1 VNILGLKKE
10 ARKLLEEF
18 KGKSYSFG
26 KGNLRKTGKFAGEF
40 GEKVLLVGNTSH
52 LGEVFEEILGS
63 FRKHDLETAG
73 GDVIRGAGRNTPR
86 EDVYRLANY
95 IFHYRPD
102 CLVAVGGGST
112 IDAVKAANI
121 LAGLAE
127 ESMDIEDYF
136 GTGIVSGLLE
146 KYGTK
151 LLPLVAVQT
160 NASSGSHLTRYSNIT
175 DIATG
180 QKKLIVDEAIIP
192 DRAVF
197 DYSMTSTLPLEVSL
211 DGAMD
216 GISHCLE
223 VFYGAT
229 KENFRQIE
237 EVALTGIEMIIRSAA
252 RLASD
257 PADMDIREDIG
268 LGTDLGGYSIMI
280 GGTNGGHLTSFSLVD
295 VTSHGRACGL
305 MNPYYTVLFA
315 PAIEPQLRLVGE
327 ILARY
332 GHIRDPL
339 CRFHGRELGLMVAE
353 GLIAFEKDLG
363 LPVTLSELQGFS
375 EKHIERALEAAKNPQ
390 LKMKLENMPVPI
402 KPEEV
407 DEYMGSVLHAAVS
420 GDMDMIR
427 TLQLR

>member
-1 VNILGLKKE
+1 MGLKKK
-10 ARKLLEEF
+10 ARKFLEEF

-26 KGNLRKTGKFAGEF
+26 KGNLKKTGKYAGEF
-40 GEKVLLVGNTSH
+40 GERVLLVGNTPH
-52 LGEVFEEILGS
+52 LGEAFEEILGS

-73 GDVIRGAGRNTPR
+73 ADVVRGAGQNTPR

-112 IDAVKAANI
+112 IDALKAANI
-121 LAGLAE
+121 LAALAE

-136 GTGIVSGLLE
+136 GTGIVTGLLE

-151 LLPLVAVQT
+151 LLPMVAVQT
-160 NASSGSHLTRYSNIT
+160 NASSGSHLTKYSNVT
-175 DIATG
+175 DTGTG

-197 DYSMTSTLPLEVSL
+197 DYTVTSTTPLEVSL

-223 VFYGAT
+223 VFYGARS
-229 KENFRQIE
+229 ENFGKIE
-237 EVALTGIEMIIRSAA
+237 EVALTGIELIIRSAV
-252 RLASD
+252 RLTSD
-257 PADMDIREDIG
+257 PGDMDTREEIG

-332 GHIRDPL
+332 GYIRDPL
-339 CRFHGRELGLMVAE
+339 CRSQGRELGLMVAE
-353 GLIAFEKDLG
+353 GLIAFAQNLG
-363 LPVTLSELQGFS
+363 FPTTLSELEGFS
-375 EKHIERALEAAKNPQ
+375 EKHIERALQAAKNPQ
-390 LKMKLENMPVPI
+390 LKMKLENMPIPM

-407 DEYMGSVLHAAVS
+407 DEYMGSVLNAAVR
-420 GDMDMIR
+420 GDLDMIR
-427 TLQLR
+427 ALQAR